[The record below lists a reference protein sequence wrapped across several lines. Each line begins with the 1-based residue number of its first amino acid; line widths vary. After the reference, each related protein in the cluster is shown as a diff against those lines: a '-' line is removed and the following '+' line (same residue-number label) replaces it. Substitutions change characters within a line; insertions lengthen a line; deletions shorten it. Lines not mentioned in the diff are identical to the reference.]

1 MILTMPL
8 VAPLIEAHNMS
19 LIWFGIVVTMMMAI
33 GAITPPLGLNCFVMK
48 GALGD
53 QLEMRDIFLGSA
65 PFVVL
70 MLLTV
75 AIFVIF
81 PDLVLWLPDLM
92 KSLR

>member
-1 MILTMPL
+1 
-8 VAPLIEAHNMS
+8 MS